1 MMISK
6 RLHKKLARKARRKE
20 LKRAHQA
27 RLDEITLHYAK
38 QIRAQLQ
45 VTTSAVPDNA
55 LYRNL
60 TRMSEIELFGNIA
73 NADLLESSVLF
84 DRGGPGNSWTTT
96 DNETTT
102 DINTDDYNDSPQ
114 SRCCRIIDRF
124 VHRPHQYNIKYACQ
138 ELSLIYQLYRLAYN
152 PSHDVDLLD
161 DDDNNN
167 NNHSNSYYC
176 CDAVIDIGGGN
187 ANLSCL
193 ISLILNVPVICVDYD
208 PRHESLMA
216 EQRIPQAINN
226 TAKGRSNIGV
236 TRVECMIQ
244 NYTLP
249 STYRHVLVLG
259 KHCCGTGTDAGIEFV
274 NTYSS
279 QIRGVVFATCCCCK
293 IAHGLGVRS
302 IENVIPTKKDNNSN
316 SDRACD
322 NHNDDDN
329 DDDDDDDIHEKEEE
343 EEELNGVPVE
353 AGLGNSSIQY
363 FDSLYFSST
372 TTTLMCQP
380 TGMED
385 TTIDN
390 KMDCSVAT
398 TSMTAISTAT
408 NTGVHENERLLPPPQ
423 EHGDDNNVSKNNN
436 SNCNTTTKYNLDNY
450 TGLSGASARRLANA
464 ANNDNNDNNN
474 DNKLKHESEIELYRR
489 VLPEVARATTWR
501 SQSHNVQDRKYKY
514 DAVSSFHELI
524 EQAEYFE
531 SWIQGFRKRRLVQLF
546 GWVEEVLYCSDEAQH
561 SQQNRCLVSGRRRR
575 QQLLQNGGDAVG
587 GATTTATTTTTTTTT
602 AFLNLLEERFVQLKD
617 ILPIDL
623 RPYGVVSRKYEYY
636 PVA

>member
-1 MMISK
+1 MISK
-6 RLHKKLARKARRKE
+6 RLHKKLAKKAQRKE
-20 LKRAHQA
+20 LKCVHQA
-27 RLDEITLHYAK
+27 KLHEIMLHYAK

-60 TRMSEIELFGNIA
+60 TRMSENELFSNIA
-73 NADLLESSVLF
+73 NADLEMSVLF
-84 DRGGPGNSWTTT
+84 DCGGSGNSWTINIESRDTEEKEEEEDTT
-96 DNETTT
+96 
-102 DINTDDYNDSPQ
+102 SPQ

-124 VHRPHQYNIKYACQ
+124 VHRPHPYNIKYACQ

-167 NNHSNSYYC
+167 NNHSNSYYS

-216 EQRIPQAINN
+216 EKRIPQTINNNN
-226 TAKGRSNIGV
+226 TAIIKGGSKISV

-249 STYRHVLVLG
+249 STYRHVVVLG

-302 IENVIPTKKDNNSN
+302 IENVITTKKDNNSN

-322 NHNDDDN
+322 NHNDDN
-329 DDDDDDDIHEKEEE
+329 KDDDDDIHEKEEE

-372 TTTLMCQP
+372 TTTMMCQT

-385 TTIDN
+385 TTND
-390 KMDCSVAT
+390 KMDCSVTT
-398 TSMTAISTAT
+398 TSMTA
-408 NTGVHENERLLPPPQ
+408 NTDSVVHENERLLPPQ
-423 EHGDDNNVSKNNN
+423 EHDDDDDDNNVSNNNN

-464 ANNDNNDNNN
+464 ANNNNNN
-474 DNKLKHESEIELYRR
+474 DNKLNNESEIELYRR
-489 VLPEVARATTWR
+489 VLPEVARATSWR
-501 SQSHNVQDRKYKY
+501 NQLHNVQDRKYKY
-514 DAVSSFHELI
+514 DAVSCFHELI

-531 SWIQGFRKRRLVQLF
+531 SWIQGFRRRRLVQLF
-546 GWVEEVLYCSDEAQH
+546 GWVEEILYCSDDARH
-561 SQQNRCLVSGRRRR
+561 SQQNRCLVSGRRQ
-575 QQLLQNGGDAVG
+575 QQLRQNGGDTVG

-602 AFLNLLEERFVQLKD
+602 TAFFNLLEERFVQLKD

>member
-1 MMISK
+1 
-6 RLHKKLARKARRKE
+6 
-20 LKRAHQA
+20 
-27 RLDEITLHYAK
+27 
-38 QIRAQLQ
+38 
-45 VTTSAVPDNA
+45 
-55 LYRNL
+55 
-60 TRMSEIELFGNIA
+60 MSEIELFSNIA
-73 NADLLESSVLF
+73 NADLESSVLF
-84 DRGGPGNSWTTT
+84 DCGGPGNSWTTT

-102 DINTDDYNDSPQ
+102 DNTDDYNDSPQ

-124 VHRPHQYNIKYACQ
+124 VHRPHQYNEKYACQ
-138 ELSLIYQLYRLAYN
+138 ELSLIYQLYRIIAYPN
-152 PSHDVDLLD
+152 HDVGHDD
-161 DDDNNN
+161 SNDDDND
-167 NNHSNSYYC
+167 SNSYYS

-193 ISLILNVPVICVDYD
+193 ISLILNVPVICVDFD

-216 EQRIPQAINN
+216 EKRIPHTINN

-249 STYRHVLVLG
+249 STYKHVLVLG

-302 IENVIPTKKDNNSN
+302 IENVITTKKDNNSN
-316 SDRACD
+316 IDRACD

-329 DDDDDDDIHEKEEE
+329 DDDDDIHEKEEE
-343 EEELNGVPVE
+343 EVELNGVPVE

-363 FDSLYFSST
+363 FDSLYFPST
-372 TTTLMCQP
+372 TTTMMCQT

-385 TTIDN
+385 TTND

-408 NTGVHENERLLPPPQ
+408 NTGVHENEGLLPPQ
-423 EHGDDNNVSKNNN
+423 EHEDDDDNNVSNNNN

-464 ANNDNNDNNN
+464 ANNDNDNNNN

-489 VLPEVARATTWR
+489 VLPEVARATSWR
-501 SQSHNVQDRKYKY
+501 NQLHNVQDRKYKY
-514 DAVSSFHELI
+514 DAVSCFHELI

-531 SWIQGFRKRRLVQLF
+531 SWIQGFRRRQLVQLF
-546 GWVEEVLYCSDEAQH
+546 GWVKEVLYCSDDARH

-575 QQLLQNGGDAVG
+575 QQLRQNGGDAAG
-587 GATTTATTTTTTTTT
+587 GATTTATTTTT